1 MKVYIPT
8 LCTVFVSLMLTGSL
22 QAQDTSMKKLPD
34 VTVTSTTNVS
44 KKVADIFKAT
54 FPDAENA
61 IWSKLNKDYLVDFIT
76 RDLKNRV
83 LFQRNGSIVYH
94 IKYGH
99 EKNLPEEVRK
109 LIKSTYS
116 YVDLNITNAINVQE
130 DKRNI
135 WVVNLEDNKK
145 IVVVRVEEGEMEEVS
160 SFNKT
165 T

>member
-1 MKVYIPT
+1 
-8 LCTVFVSLMLTGSL
+8 
-22 QAQDTSMKKLPD
+22 MKKLPD

-61 IWSKLNKDYLVDFIT
+61 TWSKLNKDFLVDFIT
-76 RDLKNRV
+76 KDLKNRV

-130 DKRNI
+130 DRRNI

-145 IVVVRVEEGEMEEVS
+145 LVVVRVEEGELEEVS
-160 SFNKT
+160 SLNKST
-165 T
+165 